1 MEQQNSFER
10 PVISITCKADAD
22 TNFLSRHY
30 AEVIE
35 AVGGSSIILPHTEN
49 RQVLDM
55 YLSSWRSGMIWME
68 FMESLA
74 SCLGGSKAMLSNP
87 SP

>member
-30 AEVIE
+30 AEAIE
-35 AVGGSSIILPHTEN
+35 AVGGSSIISLILKTVKFWTCICPSLM
-49 RQVLDM
+49 VFY
-55 YLSSWRSGMIWME
+55 YLEVEI
-68 FMESLA
+68 L
-74 SCLGGSKAMLSNP
+74 ML
-87 SP
+87 